1 MKNIILGIVF
11 FTAIACLVYFFVIEG
26 FQAGSGSGSGSGSG
40 AESNPICEKNSTCS
54 TCLGARNCG
63 WASEYSAPVSGL
75 QGVADGT
82 VVACIPMASGQPS
95 ITTNLRDLMLKKN
108 GAISI
113 LRKFVN
119 NIADCTD
126 ITCSAQ
132 KTCAT
137 CPKYKKCL
145 WQQVTAADGTI
156 SQSCMDLSGAPAA
169 DTTRNNITDKSL
181 CPPPQCSDLTD
192 CQDCTN
198 ATGCGYCATSG
209 KCLKTSQ
216 FGSGSNQ
223 CPTASLISI
232 PSACPCQGFSDCA
245 KCSGR
250 VGCGFC
256 KGNKQCVNLD
266 KYGIPPVNTCS
277 ADDLATSSSQ
287 CSPATMLSTSSD
299 TAPKPTAANLSAAQD
314 SGIVDRAAGL
324 NLSALQNL
332 GDGAVS
338 PMQSYKIVSAPGVAR
353 PAGASSIPATV
364 RKDPALGDAPLES
377 YVKMLVNSQL
387 AAQGVP
393 TNEPFQSGAYQ
404 GQGVAAE
411 PFQSGALQGQG
422 PVGTEPFQMS
432 QEQAIPNATDY
443 MKKVFRGVFH

>member
-11 FTAIACLVYFFVIEG
+11 FTAIACLVYFFVLEG
-26 FQAGSGSGSGSGSG
+26 FQAASSSKSA
-40 AESNPICEKNSTCS
+40 AELCAANTTCS
-54 TCLGARNCG
+54 SCLATTNCG
-63 WASEYSAPVSGL
+63 WASEYADKVTGV
-75 QGVADGT
+75 QGVLDGSII
-82 VVACIPMASGQPS
+82 ACIPMASGQPS
-95 ITTNLRDLMLKKN
+95 ITSNLANWMLKKN
-108 GAISI
+108 GAIST
-113 LRKFVN
+113 LKKFVN
-119 NIADCTD
+119 TLGDCMD
-126 ITCSAQ
+126 IVCSAQ

-145 WQQVTAADGTI
+145 WQQVTAADGTLT
-156 SQSCMDLSGAPAA
+156 QSCMDLSGAPPPN
-169 DTTRNNITDKSL
+169 TSRNNITDVSK

-198 ATGCGYCATSG
+198 ATGCGYCSTSG
-209 KCLKTSQ
+209 KCLKLSE

-223 CPTASLISI
+223 CPTANMISA
-232 PSACPCQGFSDCA
+232 PALCPCGGFTDCA

-256 KGNKQCVNLD
+256 KGIKQCVNLSRF
-266 KYGIPPVNTCS
+266 GMPPANTCT
-277 ADDLATSSSQ
+277 AEDLATSSAQ
-287 CSPATMLSTSSD
+287 CSPASMPSMTSD
-299 TAPKPTAANLSAAQD
+299 AGLKPTAANLSAAQD
-314 SGIVDRAAGL
+314 GGIVDRAAGMD
-324 NLSALQNL
+324 LSATQNL

-353 PAGASSIPATV
+353 PAGASSVPATV
-364 RKDPALGDAPLES
+364 RKDPALNETPLES

-393 TNEPFQSGAYQ
+393 T
-404 GQGVAAE
+404 AE
-411 PFQSGALQGQG
+411 PFQM
-422 PVGTEPFQMS
+422 T

>member
-1 MKNIILGIVF
+1 MNIILGIVF
-11 FTAIACLVYFFVIEG
+11 FAAIACLVYFFVVEG
-26 FQAGSGSGSGSGSG
+26 FQAASGS
-40 AESNPICEKNSTCS
+40 NSRDAVCAANKTCS
-54 TCLGARNCG
+54 SCLATTNCG

-75 QGVADGT
+75 QGVADGS
-82 VVACIPMASGQPS
+82 VIACIPMSGGQPF
-95 ITTNLRDLMLKKN
+95 ITPNLANLMLKKN

-113 LRKFVN
+113 LKKFVN
-119 NIADCTD
+119 NMADCTD

-132 KTCAT
+132 TTCAN

-145 WQQVTAADGTI
+145 WQQVTAADGTVT
-156 SQSCMDLSGAPAA
+156 QSCIDLSGAPAA
-169 DTTRNNITDKSL
+169 DTTRNNITETSK

-198 ATGCGYCATSG
+198 TTGCGYCVTSG

-223 CPTASLISI
+223 CPTASLISM
-232 PSACPCQGFSDCA
+232 PSLCPCGGITDCG
-245 KCSGR
+245 KCASR
-250 VGCGFC
+250 SGCGFC
-256 KGNKQCVNLD
+256 KGIKQCVNLD
-266 KYGIPPVNTCS
+266 RYGAPPANTCS
-277 ADDLATSSSQ
+277 ADDIATSSSQ
-287 CSPATMLSTSSD
+287 CSPATMPSQKSD
-299 TAPKPTAANLSAAQD
+299 TDTKPTAANLSAAQD
-314 SGIVDRAAGL
+314 GGIVDRAAGFD
-324 NLSALQNL
+324 LSAKQNL

-338 PMQSYKIVSAPGVAR
+338 PVQSYKIVSAPGVAR

-393 TNEPFQSGAYQ
+393 TVEPFQTSNAGY
-404 GQGVAAE
+404 
-411 PFQSGALQGQG
+411 QGQG
-422 PVGTEPFQMS
+422 PVGAEPFQVT

-443 MKKVFRGVFH
+443 MKKVFRGVFS